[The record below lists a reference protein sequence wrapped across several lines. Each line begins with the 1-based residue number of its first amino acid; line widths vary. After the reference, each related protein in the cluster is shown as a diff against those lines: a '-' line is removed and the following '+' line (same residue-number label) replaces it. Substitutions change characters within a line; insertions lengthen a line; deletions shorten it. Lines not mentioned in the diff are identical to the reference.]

1 MEKKEP
7 IRVAH
12 IMGKMLGG
20 GVEAFVMNYYR
31 NIDRTRVQFD
41 FIIDNDSTYVPRKE
55 IESLG
60 GRIIEVPPYQH
71 IFQ

>member
-31 NIDRTRVQFD
+31 NIDRTKVQFD
-41 FIIDNDSTYVPRKE
+41 I
-55 IESLG
+55 L
-60 GRIIEVPPYQH
+60 
-71 IFQ
+71 